1 MDHLTIIREF
11 LHDRL
16 GINPAQ
22 VTPETTLA
30 DLDVDSLVMLDMMFE
45 LEEKLGIVLTKDIPV
60 IHTVGELLALLDKLQ
75 AVAKS

>member
-16 GINPAQ
+16 GIDSAQ
-22 VTPETTLA
+22 IFPETALA
-30 DLDVDSLVMLDMMFE
+30 DLNVDSLVMLDMMFE
-45 LEEKLGIVLTKDIPV
+45 LEEKLGITLTKEVPV
-60 IHTVGELLALLDKLQ
+60 VHTVGELLTLLDELQ